1 MTKKKK
7 PTKATRKT
15 TTKRPRKTKAKKAKI
30 KLCPPAIAKGV
41 KTTAKVKP
49 IKRPRGQGP
58 RKLIRKGPKLKKRQR
73 KTSKRVGLDLATDD
87 KPKEPFVHQRWT
99 TYSRRILNE
108 KKDRMA
114 RRKRLSTSTKKRLGA
129 ADKRKLKRLRRRLH
143 NLFNNDITHD

>member
-1 MTKKKK
+1 MAKK
-7 PTKATRKT
+7 PIRSK
-15 TTKRPRKTKAKKAKI
+15 KTKAKKVKVKI
-30 KLCPPAIAKGV
+30 CPPAIAKGI
-41 KTTAKVKP
+41 KTTAKVKS

-99 TYSRRILNE
+99 TFSRRILNE

-114 RRKRLSTSTKKRLGA
+114 RRKRLSISTKRRLEA
-129 ADKRKLKRLRRRLH
+129 ADKRKLKKLRRRLH
-143 NLFNNDITHD
+143 NLFNSDITHD